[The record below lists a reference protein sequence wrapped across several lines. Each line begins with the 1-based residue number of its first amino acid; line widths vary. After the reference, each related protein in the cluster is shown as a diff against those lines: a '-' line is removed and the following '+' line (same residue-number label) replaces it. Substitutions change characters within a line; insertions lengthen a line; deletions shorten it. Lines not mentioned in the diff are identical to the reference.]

1 MAAIV
6 KQIDHIL
13 TAHAD
18 PAALYTRLTETL
30 GLPVVWALR
39 DHGIAVTGGVFFGN
53 VDFEILGLTDSIFLS
68 EEGLRGIAFEP
79 PSLETAL
86 GELKERGI
94 EIEEPQPFKGLLP
107 DGTPGI
113 LWTNVIL
120 PSVAAS
126 GMNFICARAA
136 YAAERRKRMLAA
148 FDGGTIGM
156 VGVREVVVG
165 AQDIEAARTNWGAL
179 LAPAPQIAPDVWQLG
194 EAPALRLV
202 AHDSDALLELV
213 IQVRALD
220 NVRGLDDLLGSVKV
234 RWVEGERISW

>member
-1 MAAIV
+1 MPVV

-39 DHGIAVTGGVFFGN
+39 DHGFAVTGGVFFGN
-53 VDFEILGLTDSIFLS
+53 VDFEILGLNAMFV

-79 PSLETAL
+79 PSLDEAL
-86 GELKERGI
+86 AELQRRGI
-94 EIEEPQPFKGLLP
+94 SADEPQPFTGTLP
-107 DGTPGI
+107 DVTPGI
-113 LWTNVIL
+113 LWTNVML
-120 PSVAAS
+120 PTVKES
-126 GMNFICARAA
+126 GLNFICSRAP

-148 FDGGTIGM
+148 FDGGALGI

-165 AQDIEAARTNWGAL
+165 AQDIEQARKNWGDL

-194 EAPALRLV
+194 DAPALRLV
-202 AHDSDALLELV
+202 AHEQDALLELV

-220 NVRGLDDLLGSVKV
+220 KVYGLDDLLGSVKV
-234 RWVEGERISW
+234 RWIEGKEAW